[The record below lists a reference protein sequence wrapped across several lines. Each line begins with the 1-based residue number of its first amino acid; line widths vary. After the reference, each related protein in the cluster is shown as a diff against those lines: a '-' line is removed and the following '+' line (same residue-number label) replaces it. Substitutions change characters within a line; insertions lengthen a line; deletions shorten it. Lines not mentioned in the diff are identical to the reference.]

1 MDKRLSDDEMREVRS
16 RKRRS
21 DAGGNHRQY
30 RHDGVRV
37 GQYDLAG
44 RLEMV
49 FDSLVDA
56 SERNTVGATYQGI
69 YACCKKAIRK
79 HANKVWRWDKGEEGE
94 ATSSD
99 DLSDSI

>member
-1 MDKRLSDDEMREVRS
+1 MKRQLAEDEVRGIRS

-30 RHDGVRV
+30 KHEGVRV

-44 RLEMV
+44 RLERV

-56 SERNTVGATYQGI
+56 AERNTVGATYQGI

-79 HANKVWRWDKGEEGE
+79 HANKVWRWDKD
-94 ATSSD
+94 TSSD
-99 DLSDSI
+99 TSSEDI

>member
-1 MDKRLSDDEMREVRS
+1 MEGMRKQLGEEEMREIRS

-21 DAGGNHRQY
+21 DAGGNHKQY
-30 RHDGVRV
+30 KHEGVRV

-44 RLEMV
+44 RLERV

-56 SERNTVGATYQGI
+56 AENNKVGATYQGI

-79 HANKVWRWDKGEEGE
+79 HANKVWRWDKD
-94 ATSSD
+94 ASSD
-99 DLSDSI
+99 TLSDCI

>member
-1 MDKRLSDDEMREVRS
+1 MEGLRRRLGDEEMREVRS

-21 DAGGNHRQY
+21 DAGGNHKQY

-49 FDSLVDA
+49 YDSLVDA
-56 SERNTVGATYQGI
+56 AENNKVGATYQGI
-69 YACCKKAIRK
+69 YACCKGSIRK
-79 HANKVWRWDKGEEGE
+79 HANKVWRWDKG
-94 ATSSD
+94 TSSD
-99 DLSDSI
+99 ASSNDV